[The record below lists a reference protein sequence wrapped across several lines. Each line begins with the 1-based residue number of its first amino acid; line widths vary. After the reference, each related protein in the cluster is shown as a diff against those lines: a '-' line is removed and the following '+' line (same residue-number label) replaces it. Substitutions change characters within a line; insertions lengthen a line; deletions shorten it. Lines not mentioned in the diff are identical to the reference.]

1 MKDYYNDG
9 SNNFVL
15 QNQFTAFVQTAV
27 RRTRTRYVH
36 SLLRFQNNEIVGLL
50 EKGAFP
56 GDDGES
62 AFFYAASNNDDF
74 WDSCDLNISVG
85 EILHQLSD
93 QEQRILKLHVFDDLP
108 FTVIAAVLHKNAN
121 TVKAIYYHAI
131 KKLAALLG
139 DENTWDF

>member
-36 SLLRFQNNEIVGLL
+36 SLLRLQNNEIVGLL
-50 EKGAFP
+50 EKGASS

-62 AFFYAASNNDDF
+62 AFFYVSSNHDDF
-74 WDSCDLNISVG
+74 WDLCDLDITVRA
-85 EILHQLSD
+85 LLRQLSA

-108 FTVIAAVLHKNAN
+108 FNVIAAVLHKNVN
-121 TVKAIYYHAI
+121 TVKAIYYNAI
-131 KKLAALLG
+131 KKLAVLLG
-139 DENTWDF
+139 DDNTWHF